1 MNKCNCCGKNA
12 EFALSY
18 SVQGRKTYEEPICKD
33 CIADYME
40 DVLLSCFGGI
50 RVDKFEDEN

>member
-1 MNKCNCCGKNA
+1 MNKCNCCDKTA

-33 CIADYME
+33 CIADYLE

-50 RVDKFEDEN
+50 RVDKFED